1 MRIVGLPLLKDNYAW
16 LLVGE
21 KTCAVVDPSEA
32 EPVLAAVADAGVP
45 LTQILLTHHHW
56 DHVGGVEGLLAAHP
70 DLEVICSDHD
80 LDRIP
85 GATRAVTDGE
95 VVEAAGSQATC
106 LRVPGHTLGAV
117 AFHFAAEEAVFTGD
131 TLFTAGCGRLFEG
144 TPAQM
149 HASLSALAAL
159 PRSTQ
164 VYCGHEYTVGNLA
177 FAQSVDPD
185 DEAVRLRLAEAQGR
199 RHQGEP
205 TVPATLAEELETNPF
220 LRVGD
225 PAFRAHT
232 GRADPVEAFAEL
244 RSRKDG
250 FRA

>member
-1 MRIVGLPLLKDNYAW
+1 MSN
-16 LLVGE
+16 
-21 KTCAVVDPSEA
+21 
-32 EPVLAAVADAGVP
+32 
-45 LTQILLTHHHW
+45 
-56 DHVGGVEGLLAAHP
+56 
-70 DLEVICSDHD
+70 
-80 LDRIP
+80 
-85 GATRAVTDGE
+85 
-95 VVEAAGSQATC
+95 
-106 LRVPGHTLGAV
+106 
-117 AFHFAAEEAVFTGD
+117 
-131 TLFTAGCGRLFEG
+131 
-144 TPAQM
+144 
-149 HASLSALAAL
+149 
-159 PRSTQ
+159 
-164 VYCGHEYTVGNLA
+164 
-177 FAQSVDPD
+177 PD